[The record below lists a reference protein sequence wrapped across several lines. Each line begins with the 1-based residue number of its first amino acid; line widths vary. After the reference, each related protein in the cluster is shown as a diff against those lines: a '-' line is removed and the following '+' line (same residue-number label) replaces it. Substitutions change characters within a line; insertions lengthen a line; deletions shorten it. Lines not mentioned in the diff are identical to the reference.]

1 MPRAIFLR
9 QHGRRGQL
17 YMCPL
22 TLELESASESPL
34 GIAEATGA
42 GAGAAA
48 SCRRQLRFAPLHAPA
63 LLGQPPPPPP
73 FQGLEASPCLHVGHS
88 APAGGHPES
97 RSAGPGSRKA
107 TARAWQRAPSV
118 PLRTSQ
124 GPRALHG
131 RSLRHKLHRVADGD
145 ELDNSPK
152 FTAAAF
158 AELNTRGAHLVAG
171 HAECGASRHKW
182 ATCESA
188 TQKPMDGR
196 LRRRS
201 CLGAKRATAQ
211 TGHGIR
217 SGRFGFQRPQMAE
230 DQREVEV
237 RGERQLVIWPRGVAQ
252 PEVEPTGVAQP
263 EVEPTGVAQPELAV
277 GLMTGRLSS
286 QPVRALWAAA
296 STPADRSQPP
306 HHASPLSTCAADS

>member
-1 MPRAIFLR
+1 VPADAGTGIGIRVAVG
-9 QHGRRGQL
+9 HRRGDRGRGRGGRVL
-17 YMCPL
+17 PPPTPICPL
-22 TLELESASESPL
+22 ARPCHS
-34 GIAEATGA
+34 
-42 GAGAAA
+42 
-48 SCRRQLRFAPLHAPA
+48 
-63 LLGQPPPPPP
+63 GQPPRLSRDSEP
-73 FQGLEASPCLHVGHS
+73 
-88 APAGGHPES
+88 APACMLGTAPRPEATPES

-118 PLRTSQ
+118 QLRTSQ

-217 SGRFGFQRPQMAE
+217 SGRFGLQRPQMAE
-230 DQREVEV
+230 DQRVVEV
-237 RGERQLVIWPRGVAQ
+237 RGERQLVIWPR
-252 PEVEPTGVAQP
+252 GVAQP